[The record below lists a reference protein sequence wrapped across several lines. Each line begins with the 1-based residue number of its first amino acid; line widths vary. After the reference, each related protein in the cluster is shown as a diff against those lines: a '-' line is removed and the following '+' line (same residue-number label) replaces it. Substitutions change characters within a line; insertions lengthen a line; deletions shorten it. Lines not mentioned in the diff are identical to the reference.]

1 MPKSCKRI
9 LAASLHDHDFSCRFA
24 PMGQSFT
31 YPRGKV
37 VSLVKL
43 KDLVVN
49 THRVDYLAL

>member
-1 MPKSCKRI
+1 
-9 LAASLHDHDFSCRFA
+9 
-24 PMGQSFT
+24 MGQSFT
-31 YPRGKV
+31 YPRGKA

>member
-1 MPKSCKRI
+1 
-9 LAASLHDHDFSCRFA
+9 
-24 PMGQSFT
+24 MGQSFT
-31 YPRGKV
+31 YPRGK